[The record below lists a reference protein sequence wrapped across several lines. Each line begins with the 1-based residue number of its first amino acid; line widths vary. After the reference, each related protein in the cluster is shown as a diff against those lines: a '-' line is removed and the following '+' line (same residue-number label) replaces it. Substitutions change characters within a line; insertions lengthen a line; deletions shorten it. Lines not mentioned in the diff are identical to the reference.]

1 MYVLATNGYRTK
13 KKLIQNCHSRKFWN
27 VYLNWRDTAV
37 SHKYI
42 LAYNVPE
49 PISPVFL
56 NFSCISFFQE

>member
-13 KKLIQNCHSRKFWN
+13 KKLIQNCHSRKFWY

-42 LAYNVPE
+42 LSYNVPE
-49 PISPVFL
+49 PTI
-56 NFSCISFFQE
+56 